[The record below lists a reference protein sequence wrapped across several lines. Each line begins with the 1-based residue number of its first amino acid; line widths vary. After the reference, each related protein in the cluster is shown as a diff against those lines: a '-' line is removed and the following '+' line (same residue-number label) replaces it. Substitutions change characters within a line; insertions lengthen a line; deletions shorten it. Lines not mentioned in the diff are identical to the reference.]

1 MATKLSISTLLLKD
15 LPLFIK
21 SRDFSK
27 AVMVGFAIT
36 TPILIGLWLGKFEV
50 GLALCFGA
58 FWCSPSDVSGS
69 YRHKKIGI
77 LFSAAL
83 VMIVSLI
90 GGYLHY
96 EAWISLPII
105 GSLTFAIAF
114 LSVYGFRAS
123 LISFSGLLALVLSF
137 AHNVQNIEIWQYSL
151 LVGVGGLWYLLL
163 AMVWHRLS
171 RKAQTEE
178 ILSNTYLLTADFLET
193 RSKLVEPDCD
203 RKSLQSKLH
212 AIQVKLIEHH
222 ATLREILMLTRQKTG
237 KSNFEGR
244 RLLIFVQLVEML
256 ETATANPVNY
266 DKMDVLFQENPKQ
279 VRNFQK
285 LILEMVSQL
294 RLIAS
299 AAGDSKKLPK
309 NKGLTESFEQVK
321 AEITA
326 FGHNSADGDFA
337 TYAMLKNLFEYQEKQ
352 FVKIKKIKWLLGN
365 PDLEGEEPIDKSVS
379 KLFIVSQDY
388 DPAILVR
395 NFSFRSNI
403 FKHSLRLAVTLMIG
417 YIVGSFFDSQTPYWI
432 LLTIIVIMRPGYGL
446 TKTRSKDRIIGTL
459 IGALLALGLVFLVR
473 DPYAYATLGVVSLI
487 IAFSMVQRNYKASAT
502 FVTLSVVFIYA
513 ITRPDI
519 LNVIQ
524 YRIGDTVIGAALSYM
539 AMRWLWPAWGFLE
552 ISRNIETSVCANKNF
567 LGQIA
572 HYYQQKGQV
581 PITYKVSRKE
591 AFLETSNLSSAF
603 QRMAQEPKSKQIN
616 LPEIYELVELNH
628 TFLSALA
635 SLSSYIQFHPTS
647 TASSAFNAAI
657 AKIDQNLARVLQSL
671 KGKSQVRIP
680 IEVQDDSF
688 FLEQL
693 QVFKHENY
701 PLAGAIDKLQV
712 RNYQEAHLVWEQL
725 RWLYSLSYDM
735 LKITSAIE
743 FD

>member
-1 MATKLSISTLLLKD
+1 MIG
-15 LPLFIK
+15 I
-21 SRDFSK
+21 
-27 AVMVGFAIT
+27 AIT
-36 TPILIGLWLGKFEV
+36 TPILLGLWLGEFEV

-90 GGYLHY
+90 GGYLDY
-96 EAWISLPII
+96 DSWISLPIL
-105 GSLTFAIAF
+105 GGLTFAIAF
-114 LSVYGFRAS
+114 ISVYGFRAS

-137 AHNVQNIEIWQYSL
+137 AHNVEDLQVWQYSI
-151 LVGVGGLWYLLL
+151 LVGIGGLWYLLL
-163 AMVWHRLS
+163 AVVWHRLS

-178 ILSNTYLLTADFLET
+178 ILSETYMLTADFLET
-193 RSKLVEPDCD
+193 RSKLVEPDND
-203 RKSLQSKLH
+203 RKALQTKLQE
-212 AIQVKLIEHH
+212 IQVKLIAHH
-222 ATLREILMLTRQKTG
+222 ATLREILMLSRQKSG
-237 KSNFEGR
+237 KSNYEGR

-256 ETATANPVNY
+256 ETAIANPVNY
-266 DKMDVLFQENPKQ
+266 DKMDTLFQENPKY
-279 VRNFQK
+279 VTSFQD
-285 LILEMVSQL
+285 LIAEMVGQL
-294 RLIAS
+294 RLIAN
-299 AAGDSKKLPK
+299 AGTDLKKLPK
-309 NKGLTESFEQVK
+309 NKKLAACFETVKTEISE
-321 AEITA
+321 
-326 FGHNSADGDFA
+326 FGERTKDGNYA
-337 TYAMLKNLFEYQEKQ
+337 GYAMLKNLFEYQEKQ
-352 FVKIKKIKWLLGN
+352 FTKIKRIKWLLGN
-365 PDLEGEEPIDKSVS
+365 PNLEGEEPIDKSVS

-388 DPAILVR
+388 DPAILIR

-417 YIVGSFFDSQTPYWI
+417 YVVGGWFDSQTPYWI

-459 IGALLALGLVFLVR
+459 IGAVIALGLVFIVR
-473 DPYAYATLGVVSLI
+473 SPYAYAALGVVSLI
-487 IAFSMVQRNYKASAT
+487 IAFSMVQRNYKASAA

-524 YRIGDTVIGAALSYM
+524 FRIGDTAIGAALSYM

-552 ISRNIETSVCANKNF
+552 IKHNIETSVCANKNF

-616 LPEIYELVELNH
+616 LPEIYQLVELNH

-635 SLSSYIQFHPTS
+635 SLSSYIQFHPT
-647 TASSAFNAAI
+647 TRASEAFNAAI
-657 AKIDQNLARVLQSL
+657 SKIDRNLAQVLLSL
-671 KGKSQVRIP
+671 KGEFKNHELFEI
-680 IEVQDDSF
+680 QDDTF
-688 FLEQL
+688 FKEQIK
-693 QVFKHENY
+693 VFQAENM
-701 PLAGAIDKLQV
+701 PQTGSIDNTLV

-725 RWLYSLSYDM
+725 RWLYSLSFDM
-735 LKITSAIE
+735 LKITTTIK

>member
-1 MATKLSISTLLLKD
+1 MI
-15 LPLFIK
+15 
-21 SRDFSK
+21 
-27 AVMVGFAIT
+27 GFAIT
-36 TPILIGLWLGKFEV
+36 TPILIGLYLGHFEI

-69 YRHKKIGI
+69 FRHKKIGI

-83 VMIVSLI
+83 VMIVSLV

-105 GSLTFAIAF
+105 GIFTFAIAF
-114 LSVYGFRAS
+114 ISVYGFRAS

-137 AHNVQNIEIWQYSL
+137 AYDVQNLEIWQYSL

-163 AMVWHRLS
+163 TMVWHRLS

-178 ILSNTYLLTADFLET
+178 ILSDTYLLTADFLEI
-193 RSKLVEPDCD
+193 RSKLVDPNND
-203 RKSLQSKLH
+203 RKTLQTRLH
-212 AIQVKLIEHH
+212 DIQIKLIEHH
-222 ATLREILMLTRQKTG
+222 ATLREILMLSRQKSG

-266 DKMDVLFQENPKQ
+266 DKMDALFIENPKY
-279 VRNFQK
+279 VRSFQK
-285 LILEMVSQL
+285 IILEMVSQL
-294 RLIAS
+294 RGIAN
-299 AAGDSKKLPK
+299 AGGDTKKLPK
-309 NKGLTESFEQVK
+309 NNKLTECFEQVK
-321 AEITA
+321 SEISEYGQNA
-326 FGHNSADGDFA
+326 NGVDYAA
-337 TYAMLKNLFEYQEKQ
+337 YAMLKNLFEYQEKQ

-365 PDLEGEEPIDKSVS
+365 PDLEGEEPVDKSVS
-379 KLFIVSQDY
+379 RLFIVSQDY

-395 NFSFRSNI
+395 NFSLRSNI
-403 FKHSLRLAVTLMIG
+403 FKHSLRLAVTLMVG
-417 YIVGSFFDSQTPYWI
+417 YTVGAWFDSQTPYWI

-459 IGALLALGLVFLVR
+459 IGAFLALGLVFLVR
-473 DPYAYATLGVVSLI
+473 HPYAYAALGVVSLV

-524 YRIGDTVIGAALSYM
+524 FRIGDTAIGAALSYM

-635 SLSSYIQFHPTS
+635 SLSSYIQFHPTTS
-647 TASSAFNAAI
+647 ASMAFNAAI
-657 AKIDQNLARVLQSL
+657 AKIDQNLALVLQSL
-671 KGKSQVRIP
+671 KEKPKEKILIGA
-680 IEVQDDSF
+680 QDDSF

-693 QVFKHENY
+693 EVFQAENT
-701 PLAGAIDKLQV
+701 PLMGAINTLQV
-712 RNYQEAHLVWEQL
+712 RDFQEAHLVWEQL
-725 RWLYSLSYDM
+725 RWLYSLSFNM

>member
-1 MATKLSISTLLLKD
+1 MALQRKLSSYFYKD
-15 LPLFIK
+15 LPQFFK

-27 AVMVGFAIT
+27 AVMIGIAIT
-36 TPILIGLWLGKFEV
+36 TPILIGLWVGEFEV

-69 YRHKKIGI
+69 FRHKKIGI

-90 GGYLHY
+90 GGYLDY
-96 EAWISLPII
+96 QSWISLPIL
-105 GSLTFAIAF
+105 GVLTFAIAF

-137 AHNVQNIEIWQYSL
+137 AHEVNDIELWQYSL
-151 LVGVGGLWYLLL
+151 LVGVGGLWYFLLTI
-163 AMVWHRLS
+163 VWHRLS

-178 ILSNTYLLTADFLET
+178 ILVETYLLTADFLET
-193 RSKLVEPDCD
+193 RSKLVEPKND
-203 RKSLQSKLH
+203 RKELKKKLH
-212 AIQVKLIEHH
+212 EIQIKLIDHH
-222 ATLREILMLTRQKTG
+222 ATLREILMLSRQKSG
-237 KSNFEGR
+237 KSNYEGR

-256 ETATANPVNY
+256 ETAIANPVNH
-266 DKMDVLFQENPKQ
+266 DKMDALFKENTQYIKS
-279 VRNFQK
+279 FQN
-285 LILEMVSQL
+285 LIYEMVNQL
-294 RLIAS
+294 RLIAR
-299 AAGDSKKLPK
+299 AGSDAKKLPK
-309 NKGLTESFEQVK
+309 NKELTALFENLDK
-321 AEITA
+321 EIAEYGRIVSY
-326 FGHNSADGDFA
+326 GN
-337 TYAMLKNLFEYQEKQ
+337 YAGFTMLKNLLEYQEKQ
-352 FVKIKKIKWLLGN
+352 ITKIKRIKWLLGN
-365 PDLEGEEPIDKSVS
+365 ADLEGEELVDKSVS
-379 KLFIVSQDY
+379 KLFIASQDY
-388 DPAILVR
+388 DPAILLR

-403 FKHSLRLAVTLMIG
+403 FKHSLRLAVTLMVG
-417 YIVGSFFDSQTPYWI
+417 YIAGTIFDSQTPYWI

-446 TKTRSKDRIIGTL
+446 TKSRSKDRIIGTL
-459 IGALLALGLVFLVR
+459 IGAVIALGLVFIVR
-473 DPYAYATLGVVSLI
+473 SPYAYAAMGVVSLI

-513 ITRPDI
+513 ITRPDV

-524 YRIGDTVIGAALSYM
+524 FRILDTAVGAALSYM

-552 ISRNIETSVCANKNF
+552 INKNIETSVCANKNF

-572 HYYQQKGQV
+572 HFYQQKGQV

-635 SLSSYIQFHPTS
+635 SLSTYIQFHPTTS
-647 TASSAFNAAI
+647 ASPAFNAAI
-657 AKIDQNLARVLQSL
+657 AKIDRNLSEVLRSL
-671 KGKSQVRIP
+671 KVDFQESKL
-680 IEVQDDSF
+680 IEIEDDSF
-688 FLEQL
+688 FKEQIEAF
-693 QVFKHENY
+693 QEENE
-701 PLAGAIDKLQV
+701 PENGEIDNMQV
-712 RNYQEAHLVWEQL
+712 RNFQEAHLVWEQL
-725 RWLYSLSYDM
+725 RWLYSLSFDM
-735 LKITSAIE
+735 LRITSSIR